1 MGALKDALLRGEAS
15 YYLLFSV
22 LEVVGNDR
30 KPDRRDAVLRERVS
44 VKHWD
49 WFQMPEKNTFVG
61 LALTFEIVR
70 VNLSV
75 RSVSLLF
82 VDSCHASVLDRSS
95 RANSPSGDKRGVVQ
109 WLTSSAGIDT
119 SVRHPR

>member
-15 YYLLFSV
+15 NLLLSV
-22 LEVVGNDR
+22 LEVVGNDG

-61 LALTFEIVR
+61 GLDFRNSAR

-75 RSVSLLF
+75 RFFVGLWTVRCRNWVGTVILGQGEQSV
-82 VDSCHASVLDRSS
+82 
-95 RANSPSGDKRGVVQ
+95 G
-109 WLTSSAGIDT
+109 
-119 SVRHPR
+119 